1 MHGTIKLADAPSR
14 TTRHLW
20 GALLLCVAGA
30 LVLAV
35 PSLRTGVFDQMSTD
49 DAMRLVEV
57 RDLLTGQSWFDLTQY
72 RLDPPHGGSMH
83 WSRLIDVPIAGL
95 ILLLRPLLGTAG
107 AEQAALVLWPTFM
120 LAAALVLVGMIAVR
134 MAGGARRQELA
145 LAAMVAAALA
155 APALIHFRAGAIDH
169 HNVQIV
175 LLLCFLFFAADIE
188 HRARS
193 ALLAGLSVTSSLAVG
208 VEMLPAFAA
217 GCVAV
222 LGLLI
227 WRGTAVASNVAVF
240 GATLAGSS
248 ALLATLLLPPQSWT
262 APVFDAF
269 GGPVLLLLIGG
280 GISLMITSAVAAR
293 WPGLASRLVA
303 AGVSGSLLLAIFFAA
318 FPRSIASP
326 YAAVD
331 PLVTSLWLDHVAEV
345 MSLKTVLALQP
356 ERIAGTYAPPLA
368 TLVLAAMVIA
378 RAPRKFRYRWALAA
392 SVIAASLA
400 ISLWQIRGAAG
411 ATMAAAPVFV
421 ASLVVLWPLIERRR
435 LLLAVV
441 FASPAV
447 LGAAGMAGRPLLDMI
462 APPARIIAKQ
472 DGVSTCRGY
481 SSVAALA
488 SLPRG
493 RIIAPIDLGPGILA
507 ATEHS
512 VFSGPYHRNND
523 GNLVMIRAMMADPD
537 TARRILGERQVDYV
551 ALCRGSLEL
560 KELLELAPDGL
571 AARLGRGEVPDFLQ
585 PVTLSAP
592 GNLTV
597 WRVRL

>member
-1 MHGTIKLADAPSR
+1 MHGTIKLAETPSR
-14 TTRHLW
+14 TTSHLW
-20 GALLLCVAGA
+20 VALLLCAAGA

-57 RDLLTGQSWFDLTQY
+57 RDLLAGQSWFDLTQY
-72 RLDPPHGGSMH
+72 RMDPPHGGSMH

-95 ILLLRPLLGTAG
+95 ILLLRPLLGAAG
-107 AEQAALVLWPTFM
+107 AEQAALVLWPTSM

-188 HRARS
+188 NRARS
-193 ALLAGLSVTSSLAVG
+193 ALFAGLSVTTSLAIG

-227 WRGTAVASNVAVF
+227 WRGTAVASSVAVF

-248 ALLATLLLPPQSWT
+248 ALLAALLLRPQSWT

-269 GGPVLLLLIGG
+269 GAPVLLLLIGG
-280 GISLMITSAVAAR
+280 GISLMSVSAVAVRRAD
-293 WPGLASRLVA
+293 LHSRVVA
-303 AGVSGSLLLAIFFAA
+303 AAISGSLLLAIFFAA
-318 FPRSIASP
+318 FPRSVASP

-345 MSLKTVLALQP
+345 MSLSTLLALQP

-368 TLVLAAMVIA
+368 TLVLAAMVMA
-378 RAPRKFRYRWALAA
+378 RAPRKFRFRWALAS

-400 ISLWQIRGAAG
+400 ISLWQIRGAAS

-421 ASLVVLWPLIERRR
+421 ASLAVLWPLIERRR

-447 LGAAGMAGRPLLDMI
+447 LGAAGMAGRPLLDMV
-462 APPARIIAKQ
+462 APPAKAIVKQ

-481 SSVAALA
+481 SSVVTLAA
-488 SLPRG
+488 LPRG
-493 RIIAPIDLGPGILA
+493 RIIAPIDLGPSILA

-512 VFSGPYHRNND
+512 VFAGPYHRNND
-523 GNLVMIRAMMADPD
+523 GNLAMIRAMMADPD
-537 TARRILGERQVDYV
+537 TARRILGDRQADYL

-560 KELLELAPDGL
+560 KELLDLAPDGL

-585 PVTLSAP
+585 PVTLTLS

-597 WRVRL
+597 WRVRP

>member
-1 MHGTIKLADAPSR
+1 MHGTIKLSQTPSR
-14 TTRHLW
+14 TTSHLW
-20 GALLLCVAGA
+20 VALLLCVAGA

-35 PSLRTGVFDQMSTD
+35 PSLRTGVFEQMSTD

-57 RDLLTGQSWFDLTQY
+57 RDLLAGQSWFDLTQY

-83 WSRLIDVPIAGL
+83 WSRLIDAPIAGL
-95 ILLLRPLLGTAG
+95 ILLLRPMLGIAG
-107 AEQAALVLWPTFM
+107 AEQAALALWPTTM
-120 LAAALVLVGMIAVR
+120 LAAALVLVGMISVR

-145 LAAMVAAALA
+145 LAAMIAAALA

-169 HNVQIV
+169 HNAQIV

-193 ALLAGLSVTSSLAVG
+193 ALFAGLSVTMSLAVG

-217 GCVAV
+217 GCVTV
-222 LGLLI
+222 LGLVI
-227 WRGTAVASNVAVF
+227 WRGTAVGSSVAVF

-248 ALLATLLLPPQSWT
+248 ALLAVLLLPPHSWT

-269 GGPVLLLLIGG
+269 GGPVLLLLVGG
-280 GISLMITSAVAAR
+280 GVSLMIVSAVAAR
-293 WPGLASRLVA
+293 RADLHSRVVA
-303 AGVSGSLLLAIFFAA
+303 AGVSGSLLLAVFFAA
-318 FPRSIASP
+318 FPRSVASP

-345 MSLKTVLALQP
+345 MSLKTLLALQP
-356 ERIAGTYAPPLA
+356 ERIAGNYAPPLA
-368 TLVLAAMVIA
+368 TLALAGMVMA
-378 RAPRKFRYRWALAA
+378 RAPRKFRYRWALAS

-400 ISLWQIRGAAG
+400 ISFWQIRGAAG

-421 ASLVVLWPLIERRR
+421 ASLAVLWPLIERRR

-447 LGAAGMAGRPLLDMI
+447 LGAAGMAGRPLLDVI
-462 APPARIIAKQ
+462 APPAKIIAKQ

-481 SSVAALA
+481 SSVVPLAA
-488 SLPRG
+488 LPRG
-493 RIIAPIDLGPGILA
+493 RIVAPIDLGPGILA

-512 VFSGPYHRNND
+512 VFAGPYHRNND
-523 GNLVMIRAMMADPD
+523 GNLVMIRTMMADPD

-571 AARLGRGEVPDFLQ
+571 AARLGRGEVPDFLE
-585 PVTLSAP
+585 PVTLTPS

-597 WRVRL
+597 WRVRP